1 MKLSTSL
8 TVVLDTVKS
17 FFVHGWQFRKIRY
30 WDACYFFRA
39 LEILFGNMEKSFRYS
54 VSQKY
59 HYVGIEKDIKTLMIC
74 KNLAKRLADEDY
86 KNFYSERC
94 KAQIKEKW
102 AHLFLEKDEGTS
114 TGFLESKG
122 TNFIMLDHKA
132 EQNQIKADLELLCK
146 LIKTR
151 VSKMWW

>member
-74 KNLAKRLADEDY
+74 KNLTRRLADEDY
-86 KNFYSERC
+86 WTCFDKKLREYCNFKYERI
-94 KAQIKEKW
+94 KSAQKLIWPAKGRTERDLIHRKFKRE
-102 AHLFLEKDEGTS
+102 AHLQET
-114 TGFLESKG
+114 
-122 TNFIMLDHKA
+122 
-132 EQNQIKADLELLCK
+132 DLELLCK